1 MLDAYGYEPV
11 REGPTEVRLH
21 NCPFHPL
28 AAKATDLVCGL
39 NRAFLDGYLAGL
51 DTTAVRAVLDPRPGE
66 CCVVLTDTGPGPGQD
81 GPR

>member
-11 REGPTEVRLH
+11 REGPSEVRLH

-28 AAKATDLVCGL
+28 AAKATGLVCGL
-39 NRAFLDGYLAGL
+39 DRAFLDGYLAGL
-51 DTTAVRAVLDPRPGE
+51 DATAVRALLDPRPGE
-66 CCVVLTDTGPGPGQD
+66 CCAVLTDTDPGPGQD